1 MKNNCSIQFSRI
13 PNHLWLSSKKIPRT
27 MKLFTLFFACSLG
40 LAHASESYA
49 QKAIVNV
56 EVQNKTVGE
65 ILKEIEKQSEFDFFF
80 DNTLIDLNRRVSVTS
95 RNGDIFKVL
104 EKVFKGTNV
113 KYSIL
118 DKKIVLTTNADN
130 TQTVQQITFKVIG
143 KVVDNMGESVIGAT
157 VLEQGTTN
165 GTVTDMD
172 GNFELV
178 VSNKEVTLEISYIG
192 YSKSVVKSKV
202 GVPVTVTLKEDTEVL
217 DEVVVVGYG
226 TQKKVNLTGAVSQV
240 GEKALESR
248 PVQNVSQALQGL
260 VPGMTFGVDAKG
272 GQLNNTPSV
281 SIRGAGTIGK
291 GSTGSPLILIDGVEG
306 NMNLLNPLDIE
317 SISVLKDASAS
328 SIYGSRAPFGVI
340 LITTKQGKT
349 GKPVVSY
356 NTNIR
361 FNSPLTDYDM
371 MDSYRFMHYYNDA
384 RTNGGQA
391 AYFSDEQIAN
401 VLAYQR
407 GEVGKIIPV
416 TTSNTYTH
424 NWANANTDWYDV
436 FFKDHAMSQ
445 EHSLS
450 LSGGTERFS
459 YYLSGNFMD
468 QEGLLNYADES
479 YYRYSVNGKI
489 NAKINKN
496 ISLSYNT
503 KWFRTNY
510 EAPSYLNQ
518 LFFHQIMRKWP
529 NAFVTDPQGYW
540 ADNSEIIPLKEGGR
554 MKEDLDQNF
563 QQLQLDVTPLP
574 GWNIHLQGNMRI
586 TTNFTHTDRQAVYAH
601 DANGEPY
608 AIAITNATQP
618 GQSRVIEK
626 GTKNEFYT
634 VNLFSDYSRQ
644 LGDHYFK
651 VMGGFNAEHQNVRT
665 LSAQRD
671 GIIVPDLPTID
682 TSTEQ
687 DVAGGGYNH
696 WATAGFFGR
705 LNYNYKEKYLLEVNG
720 RYDGTSRFMKDQRW
734 NFFPSFS
741 LGWNVARENFWK
753 PLESVVNQFKLRG
766 SWGELGNQNTSNLYP
781 FYEILPVKSNS
792 GNWLVNGGK
801 TNTADIPS
809 LVSTLLT
816 WERVRSFNVGFDF
829 GAFSNRLTG
838 SFDYF
843 VRKTVDMVGPA
854 PQLPLV
860 LGIAPAIVNNADMK
874 SYGFEIELSWRDRIG
889 EVDYGVKFNLADAQQ
904 KVVKYPNTT
913 NAFNDWYAGK
923 MSGEIWGYTSLGI
936 AKTDEEMKEHLASL
950 PNGGQNQLGNKWGA
964 GDIMYADIN
973 GDGKVDGG
981 KGTLADPG
989 DQRII
994 GNSTPRYN
1002 FGLVLD
1008 ASYKGFDVSIFFQG
1022 VGKRDYAP
1030 IVGTNGAVFWG
1041 AVNNIWQSMAMEEH
1055 FDYFRPEGH
1064 PMGANLN
1071 GYYPRPDFTSNK
1083 NHQVQTR
1090 YLQDASYIR
1099 LKNLQIGYTLP
1110 KQWINKLHINRCRVY
1125 VSGDNLWTGTSLASM
1140 FDPET
1145 LAAGDWGSGKTYPL
1159 SKVISFGLNVNF

>member
-13 PNHLWLSSKKIPRT
+13 PNRLWLSSKKIPRI

-317 SISVLKDASAS
+317 SISVLKDALAS

-468 QEGLLNYADES
+468 QEGLLNYA
-479 YYRYSVNGKI
+479 G
-489 NAKINKN
+489 
-496 ISLSYNT
+496 
-503 KWFRTNY
+503 
-510 EAPSYLNQ
+510 
-518 LFFHQIMRKWP
+518 
-529 NAFVTDPQGYW
+529 
-540 ADNSEIIPLKEGGR
+540 
-554 MKEDLDQNF
+554 
-563 QQLQLDVTPLP
+563 
-574 GWNIHLQGNMRI
+574 
-586 TTNFTHTDRQAVYAH
+586 
-601 DANGEPY
+601 
-608 AIAITNATQP
+608 
-618 GQSRVIEK
+618 
-626 GTKNEFYT
+626 
-634 VNLFSDYSRQ
+634 
-644 LGDHYFK
+644 
-651 VMGGFNAEHQNVRT
+651 
-665 LSAQRD
+665 
-671 GIIVPDLPTID
+671 
-682 TSTEQ
+682 
-687 DVAGGGYNH
+687 
-696 WATAGFFGR
+696 
-705 LNYNYKEKYLLEVNG
+705 
-720 RYDGTSRFMKDQRW
+720 
-734 NFFPSFS
+734 
-741 LGWNVARENFWK
+741 
-753 PLESVVNQFKLRG
+753 
-766 SWGELGNQNTSNLYP
+766 
-781 FYEILPVKSNS
+781 
-792 GNWLVNGGK
+792 
-801 TNTADIPS
+801 
-809 LVSTLLT
+809 
-816 WERVRSFNVGFDF
+816 
-829 GAFSNRLTG
+829 
-838 SFDYF
+838 
-843 VRKTVDMVGPA
+843 
-854 PQLPLV
+854 
-860 LGIAPAIVNNADMK
+860 
-874 SYGFEIELSWRDRIG
+874 
-889 EVDYGVKFNLADAQQ
+889 
-904 KVVKYPNTT
+904 
-913 NAFNDWYAGK
+913 
-923 MSGEIWGYTSLGI
+923 
-936 AKTDEEMKEHLASL
+936 
-950 PNGGQNQLGNKWGA
+950 
-964 GDIMYADIN
+964 
-973 GDGKVDGG
+973 
-981 KGTLADPG
+981 
-989 DQRII
+989 
-994 GNSTPRYN
+994 
-1002 FGLVLD
+1002 
-1008 ASYKGFDVSIFFQG
+1008 
-1022 VGKRDYAP
+1022 
-1030 IVGTNGAVFWG
+1030 
-1041 AVNNIWQSMAMEEH
+1041 
-1055 FDYFRPEGH
+1055 
-1064 PMGANLN
+1064 
-1071 GYYPRPDFTSNK
+1071 
-1083 NHQVQTR
+1083 
-1090 YLQDASYIR
+1090 
-1099 LKNLQIGYTLP
+1099 
-1110 KQWINKLHINRCRVY
+1110 
-1125 VSGDNLWTGTSLASM
+1125 
-1140 FDPET
+1140 
-1145 LAAGDWGSGKTYPL
+1145 
-1159 SKVISFGLNVNF
+1159 

>member
-1 MKNNCSIQFSRI
+1 MKASY
-13 PNHLWLSSKKIPRT
+13 SSKKGVARN
-27 MKLFTLFFACSLG
+27 LLFFLLLFFMLPSMAIAQSTVRGIVTDDNGEPLPGVAVVKDGTSLAVSTDIDG
-40 LAHASESYA
+40 RFAIKASKGDVLKFSYVGMES
-49 QKAIVNV
+49 
-56 EVQNKTVGE
+56 KTVKVG
-65 ILKEIEKQSEFDFFF
+65 KENE
-80 DNTLIDLNRRVSVTS
+80 L
-95 RNGDIFKVL
+95 
-104 EKVFKGTNV
+104 NV
-113 KYSIL
+113 KLSSS
-118 DKKIVLTTNADN
+118 LT
-130 TQTVQQITFKVIG
+130 
-143 KVVDNMGESVIGAT
+143 E
-157 VLEQGTTN
+157 
-165 GTVTDMD
+165 
-172 GNFELV
+172 
-178 VSNKEVTLEISYIG
+178 
-192 YSKSVVKSKV
+192 
-202 GVPVTVTLKEDTEVL
+202 L

-226 TQKKVNLTGAVSQV
+226 TQKKVNLTGAVQS
-240 GEKALESR
+240 
-248 PVQNVSQALQGL
+248 VSGQDLIRKSTSNLSTALQGI
-260 VPGMTFGVDAKG
+260 VPGLSAVQSS
-272 GQLNNTPSV
+272 GQPGADNASIE
-281 SIRGAGTIGK
+281 IRGIGSLNS
-291 GSTGSPLILIDGVEG
+291 STSPLVLIDGAEG
-306 NMNLLNPLDIE
+306 DMNRIDMNTVE
-317 SISVLKDASAS
+317 SISILKDAASA
-328 SIYGSRAPFGVI
+328 SIYGSRASNGVI
-340 LITTKQGKT
+340 LITTKRGAEGKVKVNYNGYAGFSTPTYLPEPVSAIEYMTQMDKAYVNNGQDPVYKDIIEIYKTQGADN
-349 GKPVVSY
+349 Y
-356 NTNIR
+356 NY
-361 FNSPLTDYDM
+361 YD
-371 MDSYRFMHYYNDA
+371 
-384 RTNGGQA
+384 
-391 AYFSDEQIAN
+391 
-401 VLAYQR
+401 
-407 GEVGKIIPV
+407 
-416 TTSNTYTH
+416 
-424 NWANANTDWYDV
+424 TDW
-436 FFKDHAMSQ
+436 KDLVLKDSGFQ
-445 EHSLS
+445 QSHSVS
-450 LSGGTERFS
+450 VSGGTKLLNVFANAGYYYQNGIIPNNSFS
-459 YYLSGNFMD
+459 RATLRLNTDMQVRKWLKVGVDAHIRQATAIRPSQDSAAGIIGSILTMTPITSALNDDGTYGYGRTGYNPLAIVNDGGTRKDVAPEVTFRAFAELTPL
-468 QEGLLNYADES
+468 EGLYLKAD
-479 YYRYSVNGKI
+479 YTRRQV
-489 NAKINKN
+489 
-496 ISLSYNT
+496 
-503 KWFRTNY
+503 
-510 EAPSYLNQ
+510 
-518 LFFHQIMRKWP
+518 
-529 NAFVTDPQGYW
+529 
-540 ADNSEIIPLKEGGR
+540 NSEGAVFIRPYDTYEGGR
-554 MKEDLDQNF
+554 FMMTYPSTSDNG
-563 QQLQLDVTPLP
+563 T
-574 GWNIHLQGNMRI
+574 
-586 TTNFTHTDRQAVYAH
+586 RQ
-601 DANGEPY
+601 EE
-608 AIAITNATQP
+608 
-618 GQSRVIEK
+618 R
-626 GTKNEFYT
+626 TKT
-634 VNLFSDYSRQ
+634 VNQQFIAQASYEKTIERN
-644 LGDHYFK
+644 YFK
-651 VMGGFNAEHQNVRT
+651 VMGVFQAEKLDYNYLLASRQNF
-665 LSAQRD
+665 QYD
-671 GIIVPDLPTID
+671 GYEDLMHGDAT
-682 TSTEQ
+682 
-687 DVAGGGYNH
+687 
-696 WATAGFFGR
+696 TAGNSSNR
-705 LNYNYKEKYLLEVNG
+705 YELAQLSYVYRVNYSYDNRYLIELNG

-913 NAFNDWYAGK
+913 NAFSDWYAGK

>member
-1 MKNNCSIQFSRI
+1 
-13 PNHLWLSSKKIPRT
+13 
-27 MKLFTLFFACSLG
+27 
-40 LAHASESYA
+40 
-49 QKAIVNV
+49 
-56 EVQNKTVGE
+56 
-65 ILKEIEKQSEFDFFF
+65 
-80 DNTLIDLNRRVSVTS
+80 
-95 RNGDIFKVL
+95 
-104 EKVFKGTNV
+104 
-113 KYSIL
+113 
-118 DKKIVLTTNADN
+118 
-130 TQTVQQITFKVIG
+130 
-143 KVVDNMGESVIGAT
+143 
-157 VLEQGTTN
+157 
-165 GTVTDMD
+165 
-172 GNFELV
+172 
-178 VSNKEVTLEISYIG
+178 
-192 YSKSVVKSKV
+192 
-202 GVPVTVTLKEDTEVL
+202 
-217 DEVVVVGYG
+217 
-226 TQKKVNLTGAVSQV
+226 
-240 GEKALESR
+240 
-248 PVQNVSQALQGL
+248 
-260 VPGMTFGVDAKG
+260 
-272 GQLNNTPSV
+272 
-281 SIRGAGTIGK
+281 
-291 GSTGSPLILIDGVEG
+291 
-306 NMNLLNPLDIE
+306 
-317 SISVLKDASAS
+317 
-328 SIYGSRAPFGVI
+328 
-340 LITTKQGKT
+340 
-349 GKPVVSY
+349 
-356 NTNIR
+356 
-361 FNSPLTDYDM
+361 
-371 MDSYRFMHYYNDA
+371 
-384 RTNGGQA
+384 
-391 AYFSDEQIAN
+391 
-401 VLAYQR
+401 
-407 GEVGKIIPV
+407 
-416 TTSNTYTH
+416 
-424 NWANANTDWYDV
+424 
-436 FFKDHAMSQ
+436 
-445 EHSLS
+445 
-450 LSGGTERFS
+450 
-459 YYLSGNFMD
+459 
-468 QEGLLNYADES
+468 
-479 YYRYSVNGKI
+479 
-489 NAKINKN
+489 
-496 ISLSYNT
+496 
-503 KWFRTNY
+503 
-510 EAPSYLNQ
+510 
-518 LFFHQIMRKWP
+518 MRKWP

-720 RYDGTSRFMKDQRW
+720 RYDGTSRFMKDKRW

-913 NAFNDWYAGK
+913 NAFSDWYAGK

>member
-13 PNHLWLSSKKIPRT
+13 PNRLWLSSKKIPRT

-705 LNYNYKEKYLLEVNG
+705 LNYNYKEKYILEG
-720 RYDGTSRFMKDQRW
+720 TIRRDGSSVFGEKVRWATFPSVSAGWAFSEEPFMKRFYW
-734 NFFPSFS
+734 LSF
-741 LGWNVARENFWK
+741 G
-753 PLESVVNQFKLRG
+753 KLRG
-766 SWGELGNQNTSNLYP
+766 SWGTSGQKFSQPYLAQGLFSAYAYTFLGQYGMTANKKGGLINRKLSWESTDQYNLGLDLDLMDYRFKVVLDYYYRYTKDQLNQVDLPGDTYLFDMQWQNVLETSNEGIEL
-781 FYEILPVKSNS
+781 ELQANILRETAVKWRMKLTASR
-792 GNWLVNGGK
+792 NW
-801 TNTADIPS
+801 S
-809 LVSTLLT
+809 RF
-816 WERVRSFNVGFDF
+816 E
-829 GAFSNRLTG
+829 
-838 SFDYF
+838 
-843 VRKTVDMVGPA
+843 
-854 PQLPLV
+854 
-860 LGIAPAIVNNADMK
+860 K
-874 SYGFEIELSWRDRIG
+874 SYTGMDYKEQVIGKPLYQMRAYKTDGFYNTMD
-889 EVDYGVKFNLADAQQ
+889 EVPYIYLASGVKQPLYDMGINEGIF
-904 KVVKYPNTT
+904 YPGTRRIL
-913 NAFNDWYAGK
+913 D
-923 MSGEIWGYTSLGI
+923 L
-936 AKTDEEMKEHLASL
+936 
-950 PNGGQNQLGNKWGA
+950 
-964 GDIMYADIN
+964 N
-973 GDGKVDGG
+973 GDGQITEDDQYFASSPLPQMHGGIFCDLRWKDFDLSMAFNYSLGRHILRVYDDYSLQPWETPENSIRVDLRKVHAWENENT
-981 KGTLADPG
+981 KNPKYPRLQSYKNNG
-989 DQRII
+989 DQFVGLYDSDIENIHLLRLKQLTL
-994 GNSTPRYN
+994 GYN
-1002 FGLVLD
+1002 LNENVSKKFGLSSARIYVTAENLFLLSNYSGLD
-1008 ASYKGFDVSIFFQG
+1008 PEIVSIFDG
-1022 VGKRDYAP
+1022 
-1030 IVGTNGAVFWG
+1030 I
-1041 AVNNIWQSMAMEEH
+1041 
-1055 FDYFRPEGH
+1055 
-1064 PMGANLN
+1064 
-1071 GYYPRPDFTSNK
+1071 
-1083 NHQVQTR
+1083 
-1090 YLQDASYIR
+1090 DA
-1099 LKNLQIGYTLP
+1099 L
-1110 KQWINKLHINRCRVY
+1110 
-1125 VSGDNLWTGTSLASM
+1125 
-1140 FDPET
+1140 
-1145 LAAGDWGSGKTYPL
+1145 GSYPL
-1159 SKVISFGLNVNF
+1159 PRKFTIGLSVNF

>member
-1 MKNNCSIQFSRI
+1 M
-13 PNHLWLSSKKIPRT
+13 LSAPRSQPVAA
-27 MKLFTLFFACSLG
+27 FIVPASLP
-40 LAHASESYA
+40 
-49 QKAIVNV
+49 
-56 EVQNKTVGE
+56 
-65 ILKEIEKQSEFDFFF
+65 DF
-80 DNTLIDLNRRVSVTS
+80 
-95 RNGDIFKVL
+95 
-104 EKVFKGTNV
+104 
-113 KYSIL
+113 
-118 DKKIVLTTNADN
+118 
-130 TQTVQQITFKVIG
+130 
-143 KVVDNMGESVIGAT
+143 
-157 VLEQGTTN
+157 
-165 GTVTDMD
+165 
-172 GNFELV
+172 
-178 VSNKEVTLEISYIG
+178 
-192 YSKSVVKSKV
+192 
-202 GVPVTVTLKEDTEVL
+202 
-217 DEVVVVGYG
+217 
-226 TQKKVNLTGAVSQV
+226 
-240 GEKALESR
+240 
-248 PVQNVSQALQGL
+248 
-260 VPGMTFGVDAKG
+260 
-272 GQLNNTPSV
+272 
-281 SIRGAGTIGK
+281 
-291 GSTGSPLILIDGVEG
+291 
-306 NMNLLNPLDIE
+306 
-317 SISVLKDASAS
+317 SISRATARFS
-328 SIYGSRAPFGVI
+328 SRKEAPSDRSSLEAPFSPMKRKRSCAVI
-340 LITTKQGKT
+340 
-349 GKPVVSY
+349 
-356 NTNIR
+356 
-361 FNSPLTDYDM
+361 F
-371 MDSYRFMHYYNDA
+371 
-384 RTNGGQA
+384 
-391 AYFSDEQIAN
+391 
-401 VLAYQR
+401 
-407 GEVGKIIPV
+407 
-416 TTSNTYTH
+416 
-424 NWANANTDWYDV
+424 
-436 FFKDHAMSQ
+436 
-445 EHSLS
+445 
-450 LSGGTERFS
+450 
-459 YYLSGNFMD
+459 
-468 QEGLLNYADES
+468 NYADES

-913 NAFNDWYAGK
+913 NAFSDWYAGK

>member
-1 MKNNCSIQFSRI
+1 
-13 PNHLWLSSKKIPRT
+13 
-27 MKLFTLFFACSLG
+27 MKLFALFFACSLG
-40 LAHASESYA
+40 VSYA
-49 QKAIVNV
+49 AETYAQTAVVNV
-56 EVQNKTVGE
+56 EMQNKTVGE
-65 ILKEIEKQSEFDFFF
+65 ILKEIENQSEFGFFF
-80 DNTLIDLNRRVSVTS
+80 NNKYIDLNRRVSVNS
-95 RNGDIFKVL
+95 RNSDIFKVL
-104 EKVFKGTNV
+104 EKVFEGTNV
-113 KYSIL
+113 KYSVL
-118 DKKIVLTTNADN
+118 EKKIVLSTKAESL
-130 TQTVQQITFKVIG
+130 QTAQQATFKVTG
-143 KVVDNMGESVIGAT
+143 KVVDETGEGVIGAS
-157 VLEQGTTN
+157 VLEKGSAN
-165 GTVTDMD
+165 GAVTDMD
-172 GNFELV
+172 GNFELTV
-178 VSNKEVTLEISYIG
+178 AAKEVTLEISYIG
-192 YSKSVVKSKV
+192 YSNIVIKAKV
-202 GVPVTVTLKEDTEVL
+202 GTPVNITLKEDTEVL

-226 TQKKVNLTGAVSQV
+226 TQKKVNLTGSVSQV
-240 GEKALESR
+240 NEKAFESR

-272 GQLNNTPSV
+272 GQLNNTASV

-291 GSTGSPLILIDGVEG
+291 GSTASPLILIDGVEG
-306 NMNLLNPLDIE
+306 NMNLLNPQDIE
-317 SISVLKDASAS
+317 SISVLKDASSS

-349 GKPVVSY
+349 GKPVVNY

-361 FNSPLTDYDM
+361 LNSPLTDYKM

-391 AYFSDEQIAN
+391 AYFSDEQISN
-401 VLAYQR
+401 VLGYQR
-407 GEVGKIIPV
+407 GELGPIIPV

-445 EHSLS
+445 EHSMS
-450 LSGGTERFS
+450 VSGGTDRFS

-479 YYRYSVNGKI
+479 YYRYSLNGKI

-529 NAFVTDPQGYW
+529 NSFLTDPQGYW
-540 ADNSEIIPLKEGGR
+540 ADNSEIIPLQEGGR
-554 MKEDLDQNF
+554 TRENVDQNF
-563 QQLQLDVTPLP
+563 QQLQLDITPLP
-574 GWNIHLQGNMRI
+574 GWNIHLQGNMRT
-586 TTNFTHTDRQAVYAH
+586 TTNFTHTDYQAIYAH
-601 DANGEPY
+601 DTNGDPY
-608 AIAITNATQP
+608 AIAITSATQA

-626 GTKNEFYT
+626 ATKNDFYT
-634 VNLFSDYSRQ
+634 VNLFTDYSRQ

-651 VMGGFNAEHQNVRT
+651 VLGGFNAEHLKSSN
-665 LSAQRD
+665 LSGQRD
-671 GIIVPDLPTID
+671 GIIVPGLPTID
-682 TSTEQ
+682 TSDSMDKTS
-687 DVAGGGYNH
+687 GGYSH

-705 LNYNYKEKYLLEVNG
+705 LNYNYKEKYLLEANG
-720 RYDGTSRFMKDQRW
+720 RYDGTSRFVRNKRW

-741 LGWNVARENFWK
+741 LGWNLAREDFWK
-753 PLESVVNQFKLRG
+753 PLESVVNQLKVRA
-766 SWGELGNQNTSNLYP
+766 SWGELGNQNTESLYP
-781 FYEILPVKSNS
+781 FYETLPIKINS
-792 GNWLVNGGK
+792 GGWLVNGGK
-801 TNTADIPS
+801 TNTADIPG

-816 WERVRSFNVGFDF
+816 WERVRSYNLGFDF

-843 VRKTVDMVGPA
+843 VRKTIDMVGPA
-854 PQLPLV
+854 PQLPSI
-860 LGIAPAIVNNADMK
+860 LGIAVPNVNNADMQ
-874 SYGFEIELSWRDRIG
+874 SRGFEVEVSWRDRIG
-889 EVDYGVKFNLADAQQ
+889 SVDYGVKVNLADAQQ
-904 KVVKYPNTT
+904 NILHYPNTT
-913 NAFNDWYAGK
+913 NSFSDWYSGK

-936 AKTDEEMKEHLASL
+936 AKSQEEMDAHLASL
-950 PNGGQNQLGNKWGA
+950 PKGGQNKLGNKWGA

-981 KGTLADPG
+981 QGTLTDPG
-989 DQRII
+989 DQKII

-1002 FGLVLD
+1002 FGLILD
-1008 ASYKGFDVSIFFQG
+1008 ASYKGFDFSIFFQG

-1041 AVNNIWQSMAMEEH
+1041 AVSNIWQSMAMDEH
-1055 FDYFRPEGH
+1055 FDYYRSEGH
-1064 PMGANLN
+1064 PMGANPN

-1090 YLQDASYIR
+1090 YMQDASYIR

-1110 KQWINKLHINRCRVY
+1110 KKWMNKLYVNRCRVY
-1125 VSGDNLWTGTSLASM
+1125 VSGDNLWTGTSLAKM

>member
-1 MKNNCSIQFSRI
+1 MRQNKMIMRS
-13 PNHLWLSSKKIPRT
+13 LVL
-27 MKLFTLFFACSLG
+27 LGALFFWGNSFAQISLSVNKQTIKQIIPQIEK
-40 LAHASESYA
+40 ASGY
-49 QKAIVNV
+49 NV
-56 EVQNKTVGE
+56 FYTDKLPNLETKKDLNVSNASLEAV
-65 ILKEIEKQSEFDFFF
+65 LKE
-80 DNTLIDLNRRVSVTS
+80 L
-95 RNGDIFKVL
+95 
-104 EKVFKGTNV
+104 FKGTKISFEIKAN
-113 KYSIL
+113 KQIL
-118 DKKIVLTTNADN
+118 LFQQTNKSVGAKKKVTGRIVDENDEPL
-130 TQTVQQITFKVIG
+130 IG
-143 KVVDNMGESVIGAT
+143 ASVIIKGST
-157 VLEQGTTN
+157 QGTITN
-165 GTVTDMD
+165 ID
-172 GNFELV
+172 GEY
-178 VSNKEVTLEISYIG
+178 TLEDVPEKATLTVSYVG
-192 YSKSVVKSKV
+192 YIPASVAVNGKNAINVVLQEDSK
-202 GVPVTVTLKEDTEVL
+202 TLE
-217 DEVVVVGYG
+217 EVVVIGYG
-226 TQKKVNLTGAVSQV
+226 TVKKKDLTGAVGSV
-240 GEKALESR
+240 GGAEVAARKTTSLST
-248 PVQNVSQALQGL
+248 ALQGTIPGL
-260 VPGMTFGVDAKG
+260 MVTRNNNAPGANADKIYVRGITTIGNSDPLVIVDGVPGDI
-272 GQLNNTPSV
+272 NSV
-281 SIRGAGTIGK
+281 NAN
-291 GSTGSPLILIDGVEG
+291 DV
-306 NMNLLNPLDIE
+306 E